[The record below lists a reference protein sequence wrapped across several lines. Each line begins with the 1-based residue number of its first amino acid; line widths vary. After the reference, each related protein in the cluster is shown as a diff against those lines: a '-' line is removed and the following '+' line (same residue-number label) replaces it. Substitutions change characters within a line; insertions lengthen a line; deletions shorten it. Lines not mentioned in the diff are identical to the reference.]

1 MKSGQM
7 SNENPAFI
15 RKYILQIGVNQEI
28 KRSVLPSGS
37 KDYVDRKR
45 EPNPDYY
52 SDRYKSQTISSNDLT
67 TVPLDVI
74 TITDPKQIT
83 AKISDP
89 KSGKKVNINKSVIE
103 IVNLSE
109 ETYSQI
115 KTGASIFLRAGYA
128 QDGDDLPHVFIGQI
142 TKVVTAPR
150 YTEVVTT
157 IEANSCEVVRKG
169 AFIHKSYP
177 SGSTLKNI
185 VDDLAAAVGKSGI
198 PVGSINTLPIAST
211 LLQKAYPSGYMVTG
225 SPLQALESVCSA
237 NGMKAYVSMGRLFV
251 EPQEACGQLTKVVT
265 VGDGQFKGKLKIVKD
280 KKGEEL
286 TNDDDFK
293 DNGDLQLNLF
303 LDGNITKDA
312 RVRVTARGIEGD
324 YVIKDLTHT
333 LDWKKGDWDTDVTLL
348 LIKNGVDPRAQTDR
362 ETEQ

>member
-1 MKSGQM
+1 MKSGPM

-15 RKYILQIGVNQEI
+15 RKYILQIGVNEEL
-28 KRSVLPSGS
+28 KKTVLPSGS
-37 KDYVDRKR
+37 KDYAERKK
-45 EPNPDYY
+45 ETHPEYY
-52 SDRYKSQTISSNDLT
+52 SERYKSTTTSSNNYT
-67 TVPLDVI
+67 TVPLNVL

-89 KSGKKVNINKSVIE
+89 KSGKKINVNKSVIE
-103 IVNLSE
+103 IFNLAE
-109 ETYSQI
+109 ETYTQI
-115 KTGASIFLRAGYA
+115 KTGASIFLRAGYE
-128 QDGDDLPHVFIGQI
+128 QDGEDLPHVFIGQI

-177 SGSTLKNI
+177 SGSTLKDI
-185 VDDLAAAVGKSGI
+185 VEDLAAAVGKSGI
-198 PVGSINTLPIAST
+198 PVESINNLPIAT
-211 LLQKAYPSGYMVTG
+211 NLLQKAYPSGYMVSG
-225 SPLQALESVCSA
+225 SPLQALEKVCSA
-237 NGMKAYVSMGRLFV
+237 NGMRAYVSLGRLHV
-251 EPQEACGQLTKVVT
+251 EPTEARGELTKVVT
-265 VGDGQFKGKLKIVKD
+265 IGDGQFKGKIKIVKD

-312 RVRVTARGIEGD
+312 RVRVTAKGIEGD
-324 YVIKDLTHT
+324 YVIKDLTHS
-333 LDWKKGDWDTDVTLL
+333 LDWKKGDWDTDVNLL
-348 LIKNGVDPRAQTDR
+348 LIQNGVDPTPATTQT
-362 ETEQ
+362 EE